1 VHNAHQIVRHL
12 KALDRRRQHELARRD
27 HGIAAG
33 DAHVIRSPAL
43 HAAVIGW
50 SGFRETTALIT
61 KLLMR
66 NHGMLGDAAAPV
78 TDLRSS
84 SPSAFG
90 VPCNSVAARLLD
102 DVLAKIEPFYNRLY

>member
-1 VHNAHQIVRHL
+1 M
-12 KALDRRRQHELARRD
+12 
-27 HGIAAG
+27 
-33 DAHVIRSPAL
+33 
-43 HAAVIGW
+43 
-50 SGFRETTALIT
+50 ETTALIIN
-61 KLLMR
+61 LLLR
-66 NHGMLGDAAAPV
+66 NDGILCDAATPV